1 MSSTDGSTTLLVNAT
16 VIDCTGRGPIE
27 NASLLLESGMIRA
40 IIVGEQLPSADRI
53 VDLKGRFVLPGLI
66 DAHVHIGGVDHVGGQ
81 HRRYSPV
88 HLAFLMARRLETM
101 LDCGFT
107 TVRDA
112 GGAEVGFKRA
122 LEEGL
127 IRGPRL
133 LASMRPLS
141 QTGGHGDHRGPAE
154 PGDYHYEGDFGM
166 THVIADGVDEVR
178 RAVREQLR
186 KGADVIKVVASG
198 GAVSHGAINATQYS
212 VAELTAAVDVAAA
225 AGKYVM
231 AHALPSRAI
240 NNCMD
245 AGVRSI
251 EHGNFLDSA
260 TAKRMAESGTYLVPT
275 LFAYEHDAKYG
286 DRYGYSEEVR
296 EKLQVGADHG
306 RDSLRIA
313 VNHGVKVGSG
323 SDAIGPG
330 VALMGEEIVSQAE
343 VMGAHE
349 AIMAATRVNAEI
361 LGVSDLVGTVEEGKR
376 ADLIVVADNP
386 LDSAKAL
393 GSRAGIAYVIQDGDF
408 VRGEDS

>member
-1 MSSTDGSTTLLVNAT
+1 MSSTDGGTTLLVNAT
-16 VIDCTGRGPIE
+16 VIDCTGRDPIE
-27 NASLLLESGMIRA
+27 NASLLVESGVIRSV
-40 IIVGEQLPSADRI
+40 IVGEHQPTADRV
-53 VDLKGRFVLPGLI
+53 VDLNGQFLLPGLI

-81 HRRYSPV
+81 HRRYSPA

-112 GGAEVGFKRA
+112 GGAEIGFKRA
-122 LEEGL
+122 LEDGL

-141 QTGGHGDHRGPAE
+141 QTGGHGDARGPAE
-154 PGDYHYEGDFGM
+154 PGDYHYEGEFGM
-166 THVIADGVDEVR
+166 THVIADGVDDVR

-186 KGADVIKVVASG
+186 RGADDIKVIASG

-212 VAELTAAVDVAAA
+212 LPELTAAVEVAAA

-231 AHALPSRAI
+231 AHALPSAAI
-240 NNCMD
+240 NNCID

-251 EHGNFLDSA
+251 EHGNFLDAA
-260 TAKRMAESGTYLVPT
+260 TATRMAESGTYLVPT

-286 DRYGYSEEVR
+286 DRYGYSVEVR
-296 EKLQVGADHG
+296 EKLQIGADHG
-306 RDSLRIA
+306 REALRTA
-313 VNHGVKVGSG
+313 VDHGVKVGSG

-349 AIMAATRVNAEI
+349 AIMAATRMNAEI
-361 LGVSDLVGTVEEGKR
+361 LGVSDLVGTIEEGKR
-376 ADLIVVADNP
+376 ADLIAVADNP
-386 LDSAKAL
+386 LDSVKVL
-393 GSRAGIAYVIQDGDF
+393 GSRAGITHVIQGGVF
-408 VRGEDS
+408 IRSTNN